1 MIKLVFC
8 VRRRPDITPEAFYDY
23 WLNTHGPKVRSVAEK
38 IGAWKYI
45 QSHTCEPEI
54 NQALLESRNL
64 QPAYDGITEVW
75 WDDAA
80 ALNARF
86 GSDEGKIAGQFLIE
100 EMKIDSLSR
109 FRRNARG
116 ASPAPRR
123 CVRACRRFELVD
135 SWSRGRGL

>member
-64 QPAYDGITEVW
+64 QPPYDGITEVW
-75 WDDAA
+75 WDDAE
-80 ALNARF
+80 ALNRRF

-100 EMKIDSLSR
+100 DEQKFIDLANSR
-109 FRRNARG
+109 VFMTKEHLIFDLR
-116 ASPAPRR
+116 S
-123 CVRACRRFELVD
+123 
-135 SWSRGRGL
+135 